1 MRSPEGEEIWLVAVK
16 GTFHIRANEQVEI
29 AEEQQPIC
37 HTPEYLGKPGLSS
50 LLYDSDLLI
59 NKPATDIIVRG
70 HAYSDPA
77 FQRRQCSA
85 SLHVGSATKT
95 LRVFGDRKWDRGFL
109 GPRISSPEKF
119 ERMPIVYERAFG
131 GSDRHSDHDSSYD
144 WEMRNPIGAGFATS
158 AERIIGKDAPNIEY
172 INALITSWD
181 QRPAPAGFGPIAPN
195 WTPRLEWA
203 GTYDALWERERMPLS
218 PVDFD
223 YRFHQCAPIDQQW
236 QGRLQGGEPIELKSL
251 SPSGDIRFRL
261 PTAQLKFVTDFRQRS
276 ITHEATIQTL
286 QLEPDL
292 SRLIITWVAS
302 LPCHHDVY
310 NLEETNV
317 SLETIVF

>member
-1 MRSPEGEEIWLVAVK
+1 
-16 GTFHIRANEQVEI
+16 
-29 AEEQQPIC
+29 
-37 HTPEYLGKPGLSS
+37 
-50 LLYDSDLLI
+50 
-59 NKPATDIIVRG
+59 
-70 HAYSDPA
+70 
-77 FQRRQCSA
+77 
-85 SLHVGSATKT
+85 
-95 LRVFGDRKWDRGFL
+95 
-109 GPRISSPEKF
+109 
-119 ERMPIVYERAFG
+119 
-131 GSDRHSDHDSSYD
+131 
-144 WEMRNPIGAGFATS
+144 
-158 AERIIGKDAPNIEY
+158 
-172 INALITSWD
+172 
-181 QRPAPAGFGPIAPN
+181 
-195 WTPRLEWA
+195 
-203 GTYDALWERERMPLS
+203 MPLS